1 MAEHYQEQAVLEQ
14 EAQDLMAFERRVAAW
29 EVSFQSV
36 AAAWA
41 SRLYL
46 RLPS

>member
-1 MAEHYQEQAVLEQ
+1 MAGRYQEQAVLER
-14 EAQDLMAFERRVAAW
+14 EEQDLMAFERRVVAW
-29 EVSFQSV
+29 EVSFQSA

-46 RLPS
+46 RRPS